1 MASPKSVWRVRT
13 WFVCC
18 SSAEERLETAPCEK
32 PILSRFWLCFS
43 PCLFVCPGP
52 VLVKW
57 VIFSIKTAQK
67 KMRFPYLESLYGL
80 QQIASFVRNHQL
92 FLGDVC
98 PEPVVVN

>member
-1 MASPKSVWRVRT
+1 
-13 WFVCC
+13 
-18 SSAEERLETAPCEK
+18 
-32 PILSRFWLCFS
+32 
-43 PCLFVCPGP
+43 
-52 VLVKW
+52 LVKW

-98 PEPVVVN
+98 PEPVLEKLNKLNIKLSKMPFFAVERALGSVS